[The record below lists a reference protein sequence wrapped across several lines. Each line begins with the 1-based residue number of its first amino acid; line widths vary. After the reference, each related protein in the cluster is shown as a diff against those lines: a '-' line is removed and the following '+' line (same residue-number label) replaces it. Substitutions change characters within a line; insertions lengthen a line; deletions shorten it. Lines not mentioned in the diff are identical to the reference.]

1 MSRVEVFK
9 RGQRVATGPAKP
21 GLMASPRPRKAGE
34 VIAEVETGDDRSGT
48 KSRRR
53 SRSRRTDSGAAR
65 SRPAAQES
73 TTPRVV
79 LPETITVR
87 ELAGLLKA
95 SPIDVI
101 KVLMTNGVLAN
112 INQPIDFDTAAIV
125 ASEMGYEAVEERPE
139 EEEGEEEGEAAP
151 GALGARPRDD
161 FYVGET
167 QEALVPRPP
176 IVTVLGHV
184 DHGKTTLLDS
194 IRKTHVTATEA
205 GGITQRIG
213 AYQVEYNG
221 RKITFIDT
229 PGHQAFTAMRAR
241 GARATDI
248 AVLVVAASDGIMPQT
263 LEAIDHARAARVPI
277 IVALNKV
284 DRVDANPD
292 RVKQQLADHDLNP
305 DDWGGDTMV
314 VPVSALRGEG
324 IEEIL
329 EAILLQADEC
339 RCVANPKA
347 PAAGMVIESQMDRS
361 RGPLGTLLVQNGTLH
376 LGDVIVVGTTWG
388 RVRAMFDENGAQMRT
403 APPSTPVQVM
413 GLGEV
418 PEAGAIFRV
427 VSDDREAKDI
437 IAGRIETQREGVA
450 ERRPVSLE
458 ELMTRL
464 RAGETDEL
472 NLILKTDTQG
482 SIEPV
487 VRSVEQLQDDEHHIR
502 VLHAATGSVSE
513 DDVNLAAASEAV
525 VIGFNVTVDP
535 SARGRAEAQGVEIRQ
550 YDIIY
555 NLTDDIQSLLEGRG
569 QPVYEA
575 VTQGRAEVRQVFSV
589 RGGNVAGC
597 YVTSGRIT
605 RNAKVHLLRGGSVLW
620 DGGIGSLRRFQ
631 EDVREVREGFECG
644 LVLDGYNDVRVGDI
658 IESYVMRQAK

>member
-1 MSRVEVFK
+1 M
-9 RGQRVATGPAKP
+9 
-21 GLMASPRPRKAGE
+21 
-34 VIAEVETGDDRSGT
+34 
-48 KSRRR
+48 
-53 SRSRRTDSGAAR
+53 
-65 SRPAAQES
+65 
-73 TTPRVV
+73 PRVV
-79 LPETITVR
+79 LPERITVR
-87 ELAGLLKA
+87 ELAGLLKG

-101 KVLMTNGVLAN
+101 KVLMSNGVLAN

-125 ASEMGYEAVEERPE
+125 ASEMGYEAVEERPAE
-139 EEEGEEEGEAAP
+139 EVEEKSEEAP
-151 GALGARPRDD
+151 GAQGGRPKDD
-161 FYVGET
+161 FYVGEAA
-167 QEALVPRPP
+167 ESLVARPP

-194 IRKTHVTATEA
+194 IRKTHVVASEA

-241 GARATDI
+241 GARVTDI
-248 AVLVVAASDGIMPQT
+248 AILVVAASDGVMPQT

-284 DRVDANPD
+284 DRADANPD
-292 RVKQQLADHDLNP
+292 RVKQQLADHGLNP

-314 VPVSALRGEG
+314 VPMSALRGEG

-329 EAILLQADEC
+329 ESILLQAEEC
-339 RCVANPKA
+339 HCVANPEA
-347 PAAGMVIESQMDRS
+347 RAAGMVIESQVDRS

-388 RVRAMFDENGAQMRT
+388 RVRAMFDENGHPMRV
-403 APPSTPVQVM
+403 APPSTPVQMM

-418 PEAGAIFRV
+418 PEAGAVFRV
-427 VSDDREAKDI
+427 VADDREAKDI
-437 IAGRIETQREGVA
+437 VAGRIEGRREGAV
-450 ERRPVSLE
+450 ERRPMSLE
-458 ELMTRL
+458 ELMERL

-472 NLILKTDTQG
+472 NLIVKTDTQG

-487 VRSVEQLQDDEHHIR
+487 VRSLEQLQDEEHHIR
-502 VLHAATGSVSE
+502 VLHAAPGNVSE

-525 VIGFNVTVDP
+525 VIGFNVSAES
-535 SARGRAEAQGVEIRQ
+535 SARRTAEAQGVEIRQ

-555 NLTDDIQSLLEGRG
+555 HLIEDIESLLQGRG

-575 VTQGRAEVRQVFSV
+575 VTQGRAEVRQVFQV
-589 RGGNVAGC
+589 RSGTVAGC
-597 YVTSGRIT
+597 HVVSGRIT
-605 RNAKVHLLRGGSVLW
+605 RNAKVHVVRAGSTVW
-620 DGGIGSLRRFQ
+620 DGGIASLRRFQ

-644 LVLDGYNDVRVGDI
+644 LVLDGFNDVQVGDF

>member
-1 MSRVEVFK
+1 MSKVEVFK
-9 RGQRVATGPAKP
+9 RGQRVASGPGKP
-21 GLMASPRPRKAGE
+21 ALLASPRPRKAGE
-34 VIAEVETGDDRSGT
+34 VIAEVETGDDRSGN

-53 SRSRRTDSGAAR
+53 SRGRRSDSSTTR
-65 SRPAAQES
+65 TRPAAQES
-73 TTPRVV
+73 TAPRVV

-101 KVLMTNGVLAN
+101 KVLMSNGVLAN
-112 INQPIDFDTAAIV
+112 INQPIDFDTAAVV

-139 EEEGEEEGEAAP
+139 EEEGEEGAGEAP
-151 GALGARPRDD
+151 SLQSGKPRDD
-161 FYVGET
+161 FYLGEDE
-167 QEALVPRPP
+167 EALLPRPP

-248 AVLVVAASDGIMPQT
+248 AVLVVSAADGIMPQT

-284 DRVDANPD
+284 DRADANAD

-305 DDWGGDTMV
+305 DDWGGNTMV

-329 EAILLQADEC
+329 ESILLQAEEC
-339 RCVANPKA
+339 HCVANPQA
-347 PAAGMVIESQMDRS
+347 RAAGMVIESQLDRS

-388 RVRAMFDENGAQMRT
+388 RVRAMFDENGQQMRT

-427 VSDDREAKDI
+427 VGDEREAKDI
-437 IAGRIETQREGVA
+437 IAERTEGLREGQVS
-450 ERRPVSLE
+450 RKVSLE
-458 ELMTRL
+458 ELMARL
-464 RAGETDEL
+464 QTGETDEL
-472 NLILKTDTQG
+472 NLIIKTDNQG

-487 VRSVEQLQDDEHHIR
+487 VRSLEQLQDDEHHIR
-502 VLHAATGSVSE
+502 VLHSATGNVSE

-525 VIGFNVTVDP
+525 VVGFNVLVDP
-535 SARGRAEAQGVEIRQ
+535 SARRAAETRGVEVRQ

-555 NLTDDIQSLLEGRG
+555 KLIEDIESMLAGRG
-569 QPVYEA
+569 EPVYEA
-575 VTQGRAEVRQVFSV
+575 VTQGRAEVRQVFHV
-589 RGGNVAGC
+589 KTGTVAGC

-605 RNAKVHLLRGGSVLW
+605 RNAKVHLLRGGNTVW
-620 DGGIGSLRRFQ
+620 DGGIASLRRFQ
-631 EDVREVREGFECG
+631 EDVREVRESFECG
-644 LVLDGYNDVRVGDI
+644 LVLDGYNDVRVGDV
-658 IESYVMRQAK
+658 IESYVMRQVK